1 MSVINTARRA
11 LRCYPIQFSFKENDC
26 LIQRDCDALDFHRT
40 LSTRRVTR
48 IRILAALKNRSISVK
63 IDFPLFLSSFL
74 PSSPPSFF
82 TEKTERKGKRLGLPP
97 RFSTRSG
104 TTYYS
109 LWGNRT
115 EAEPFLLKTYLK
127 LNRCPPR
134 SKFQYE
140 FFEISN
146 EGRRLFKNLPVP

>member
-1 MSVINTARRA
+1 MLSDSIFVQGKRLPDPTR
-11 LRCYPIQFSFKENDC
+11 LRCTRFPPHSFDSPRDAYSYTRGVEKSLDIGENRFSS
-26 LIQRDCDALDFHRT
+26 
-40 LSTRRVTR
+40 LS
-48 IRILAALKNRSISVK
+48 
-63 IDFPLFLSSFL
+63 FFL